1 MGKKAEAVI
10 KFDEHN
16 YRDHDERNLKL
27 LKKSLKECGAG
38 RSILLDKNGEIIAG
52 NATYKTAQAQGVPV
66 KIIPTDGKTL
76 IALQRTDLD
85 THDKK
90 RKKLAALDNSTAD
103 GVRWNFDNLAA
114 DFDAPE
120 LEDLGIEGLPTAEP
134 EPDEIEEDEAP
145 ALGKAPAR
153 VQPGDLWQL
162 GEHRLLCGDST
173 EPTALA
179 RLMDGETADLLLT
192 DPPYN
197 VDYADKNEFLNRRD
211 KGSRNSRNIQNDK
224 KTDADFMDFLTG
236 AFIAANAV
244 LKPGGAFYVWHADS
258 EGYNFRTA
266 CRNVGWQ
273 VRQVLIWNKNS
284 FVIGRQDYQW
294 KHEPCLYGW
303 KDGAPHFFVDD
314 RAQTTVLEDQPEDL
328 KKLKKEELLKIL
340 QEVLAGRTST
350 SVLNCDR
357 PTKSE
362 EHPTMKPVRLM
373 ALLIRNSSRLGETV
387 LDSFGGSGSTL
398 IACEQLGRKCRTVEL
413 DPKYCDVII
422 DRWEKLTG
430 EEARRLA

>member
-1 MGKKAEAVI
+1 M
-10 KFDEHN
+10 
-16 YRDHDERNLKL
+16 
-27 LKKSLKECGAG
+27 
-38 RSILLDKNGEIIAG
+38 
-52 NATYKTAQAQGVPV
+52 
-66 KIIPTDGKTL
+66 
-76 IALQRTDLD
+76 
-85 THDKK
+85 
-90 RKKLAALDNSTAD
+90 
-103 GVRWNFDNLAA
+103 
-114 DFDAPE
+114 
-120 LEDLGIEGLPTAEP
+120 
-134 EPDEIEEDEAP
+134 
-145 ALGKAPAR
+145 
-153 VQPGDLWQL
+153 
-162 GEHRLLCGDST
+162 
-173 EPTALA
+173 
-179 RLMDGETADLLLT
+179 
-192 DPPYN
+192 
-197 VDYADKNEFLNRRD
+197 
-211 KGSRNSRNIQNDK
+211 
-224 KTDADFMDFLTG
+224 
-236 AFIAANAV
+236 
-244 LKPGGAFYVWHADS
+244 
-258 EGYNFRTA
+258 
-266 CRNVGWQ
+266 
-273 VRQVLIWNKNS
+273 
-284 FVIGRQDYQW
+284 
-294 KHEPCLYGW
+294 YGW